1 MVKNFITGSFIMLIA
16 ILQFVLM
23 MIFLAVMA
31 AIVWES
37 TLMLDERKKNYR
49 AGTHDYYGNRI
60 KPFDKSDIKYRD
72 GDNT

>member
-1 MVKNFITGSFIMLIA
+1 MLIA

>member
-1 MVKNFITGSFIMLIA
+1 MLMDIV
-16 ILQFVLM
+16 QFVFTI
-23 MIFLAVMA
+23 IFLVFMA
-31 AIVWES
+31 ALVWES
-37 TLMLDERKKNYR
+37 TLMVDERKKNYR

>member
-1 MVKNFITGSFIMLIA
+1 MLMDIV
-16 ILQFVLM
+16 QFVFTLF
-23 MIFLAVMA
+23 FLVIMSR
-31 AIVWES
+31 IVWES
-37 TLMLDERKKNYR
+37 TLMLDERKANYR